1 MMEILI
7 HELDTL
13 LHHRMWID
21 DFQNGRLNGRVCPF
35 NIGTCLFIHCPYYD
49 YCSNSKTQRGKAC
62 WIPKNVCDTIIRLY
76 NRRIICTEAVMLR
89 NLNVAKCKVYS
100 LYKSKHKKEKNKR
113 KNLEYEK
120 TANEDHINS
129 YLHKSR

>member
-1 MMEILI
+1 MGASMGESAHLILV
-7 HELDTL
+7 LA
-13 LHHRMWID
+13 
-21 DFQNGRLNGRVCPF
+21 
-35 NIGTCLFIHCPYYD
+35 
-49 YCSNSKTQRGKAC
+49 CSFTAHTTIIVQTRNQRGKAC